1 MAEGIKIVTDNRK
14 AWHDYFIED
23 TFEAGIV
30 LKGTE
35 VKSLR
40 EGKANLKDSY
50 VLVKDGEVFLLGC
63 HISPYSHGNIE
74 NHDPERTRKLLLKK
88 QEINKILGKA
98 LQKGYTIVPTKIYFA
113 HGLAKVEVALA
124 KGKQLHDKRDAIKE
138 KEAKREIH
146 REIKERSKI

>member
-23 TFEAGIV
+23 TFETGIV

-74 NHDPERTRKLLLKK
+74 NHEPTRTRKLLLSRH
-88 QEINKILGKA
+88 EINKMLGKA
-98 LQKGYTIVPTKIYFA
+98 LQKGYTIIPTKIYFKK
-113 HGLAKVEVALA
+113 GLAKVEIALA
-124 KGKQLHDKRDAIKE
+124 KGKQLHDKRDSLKE
-138 KEAKREIH
+138 KEARREVDRAMKDRKNI
-146 REIKERSKI
+146 

>member
-23 TFEAGIV
+23 TFEAGFV

-98 LQKGYTIVPTKIYFA
+98 LQKGYTIIPTKIYFSK
-113 HGLAKVEVALA
+113 GLAKVEIALA
-124 KGKQLHDKRDAIKE
+124 KGKHLHDKRDAIKE
-138 KEAKREIH
+138 KEARREVH
-146 REIKERSKI
+146 REMKERNKI